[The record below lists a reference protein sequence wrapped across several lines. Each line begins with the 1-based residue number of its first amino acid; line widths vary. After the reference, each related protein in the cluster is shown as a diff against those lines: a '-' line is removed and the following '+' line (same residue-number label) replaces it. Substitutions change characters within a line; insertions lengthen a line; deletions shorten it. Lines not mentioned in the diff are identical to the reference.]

1 MCMVIRYMTKNI
13 KLFVL
18 VGLLI
23 GGCKNTSIVDNELI
37 TNNGIIKE
45 EKQEVEEEI
54 QTEKEN
60 LSQKVEYINVENG
73 LLNKNNEFDLNVNY
87 MLLKENNK
95 KVGSQMT
102 PTYIVIH
109 NTANSAPA
117 VNEAKYLNSSS
128 NTSSTSFHFA
138 VDDTSVYQTIN
149 MKYNSWHAGNR
160 NMNIKSIGIEIAKST
175 IKDDK
180 IKDKAI
186 ENGAKLT
193 AMLMQYYNIP
203 IERVITHYDVT
214 GKDCPHDIL
223 NRYGFD
229 NFIQLVKLYLS

>member
-1 MCMVIRYMTKNI
+1 MYDKKIKLLVLVILLISGCKNIAVIEGDLVVNHEIIEDKNI
-13 KLFVL
+13 KEEV
-18 VGLLI
+18 
-23 GGCKNTSIVDNELI
+23 
-37 TNNGIIKE
+37 KE
-45 EKQEVEEEI
+45 E
-54 QTEKEN
+54 
-60 LSQKVEYINVENG
+60 LSQKAEYINVIDG
-73 LLNKNNEFDLNVNY
+73 LLSKNNEFNLSVNY
-87 MLLKENNK
+87 MLLNKNDK
-95 KVGSQMT
+95 KVGEKMT

-138 VDDTSVYQTIN
+138 VDDTSVYQTVN

-160 NMNIKSIGIEIAKST
+160 NINTKSIGIEIAKST
-175 IKDDK
+175 IKNND

-193 AMLMQYYNIP
+193 AMLMEYYDIP
-203 IERVITHYDVT
+203 LERVITHYYVT

-223 NRYGFD
+223 HRYGFD
-229 NFIQLVKLYLS
+229 NFKKLVITYLS